1 MRAFYL
7 RRGNKRPTNGRAVTD
22 PRVAGAR
29 GGGDMRVELI
39 PMNEYEFQIYEA
51 RETARY
57 AEANVRAGYW
67 SPAEALDKA
76 RQAHRRLLPQGMAT
90 PGHHFFAIVAADI
103 QGPVGA
109 IWMAEERSTSVPSG
123 FIYDLFVEEPWRG
136 RGLAGQ
142 AMLALEE
149 RARQLGLAT
158 LYLHVFADNPVARAL
173 YDKLGYRVTS
183 LNMAKPLSPG

>member
-1 MRAFYL
+1 
-7 RRGNKRPTNGRAVTD
+7 
-22 PRVAGAR
+22 
-29 GGGDMRVELI
+29 
-39 PMNEYEFQIYEA
+39 
-51 RETARY
+51 
-57 AEANVRAGYW
+57 
-67 SPAEALDKA
+67 
-76 RQAHRRLLPQGMAT
+76 
-90 PGHHFFAIVAADI
+90 
-103 QGPVGA
+103 
-109 IWMAEERSTSVPSG
+109 VPSG